1 MNKEKGFTLTETM
14 VVVVVFAGVMSLSL
28 AVFLGSIR
36 AQRFALYQ
44 QRLVT
49 ESSFAMKKIEDGIRD
64 GEITKDNI
72 ANYESKIENEYTS
85 SGIKVK
91 NYRTNT
97 TRDDMITVF
106 LETEIKLDEE
116 RNIILKLQT
125 TAKKR

>member
-1 MNKEKGFTLTETM
+1 MNKGFTLTETM

-28 AVFLGSIR
+28 TVFLGSIR
-36 AQRFALYQ
+36 NQRFALYQ

-49 ESSFAMKKIEDGIRD
+49 ESSFALKRIEDGIRS

-72 ANYESKIENEYTS
+72 ASYEDKIENEYTS
-85 SGIKVK
+85 SAITVK
-91 NYRTNT
+91 DYKTSAEYRT
-97 TRDDMITVF
+97 DIITVL

-116 RNIILKLQT
+116 RDVTLKLQT

>member
-1 MNKEKGFTLTETM
+1 MNKGFTLTETM

-36 AQRFALYQ
+36 VQRFALYQ

-49 ESSFAMKKIEDGIRD
+49 ESSFALKRIEDGIRS
-64 GEITKDNI
+64 GAITESNI
-72 ANYESKIENEYTS
+72 ASYESVIEDEYTS
-85 SGIKVK
+85 SAIKVK
-91 NYRTNT
+91 NYKTRTEDRT
-97 TRDDMITVF
+97 DMITIL

-116 RNIILKLQT
+116 RDITLKLQT